1 MLKSL
6 FILLVSSY
14 NTVAAGPAD
23 ELVKN
28 LWRMNDGMDFDY
40 NMWSGYI
47 NIPDTT
53 KEIHYLMVES

>member
-6 FILLVSSY
+6 YLLVSSY
-14 NTVAAGPAD
+14 TVAAGPAD

-28 LWRMNDGMDFDY
+28 LWRMNDDRDFDY

-47 NIPDTT
+47 NIPKTT